1 MASSTKRFII
11 AFLWVDLIVS
21 AGFLAY
27 AALFHSAQN
36 MTKESI
42 ISNDINII
50 NPTVNSGERKNTKT
64 IEDQNVDRQIRDAKE
79 NVKNELSRQTEAY
92 HRSNGKEDGWI
103 TLKELESISKETYDE
118 CLRQLEFERKQSA
131 EKLEKRRKFIA
142 ELQTGI
148 LTDEEMSEFRQ
159 ALEFLNICDECKA
172 NGTPMPDRSA
182 DFDTAK
188 ERRLQSIARKY
199 CCAVIGCSEETITM
213 HESVSHF
220 AGPGNSYYIPVL
232 PKNVSTLKLQ

>member
-11 AFLWVDLIVS
+11 AFLCVDLIVS

-103 TLKELESISKETYDE
+103 TLKELESISK
-118 CLRQLEFERKQSA
+118 CVPS
-131 EKLEKRRKFIA
+131 
-142 ELQTGI
+142 
-148 LTDEEMSEFRQ
+148 S
-159 ALEFLNICDECKA
+159 
-172 NGTPMPDRSA
+172 
-182 DFDTAK
+182 
-188 ERRLQSIARKY
+188 
-199 CCAVIGCSEETITM
+199 
-213 HESVSHF
+213 SHR
-220 AGPGNSYYIPVL
+220 
-232 PKNVSTLKLQ
+232 